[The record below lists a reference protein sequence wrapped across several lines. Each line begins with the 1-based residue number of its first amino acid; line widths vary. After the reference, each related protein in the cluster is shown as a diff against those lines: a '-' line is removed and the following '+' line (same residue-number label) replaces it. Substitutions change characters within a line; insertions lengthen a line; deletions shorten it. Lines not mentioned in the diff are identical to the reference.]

1 MIWGVLHGGV
11 TENPS
16 YDYLDQMYS
25 TFVVPLNAKTI
36 ILITQ
41 STLDLIF
48 TCPINKHDFDYK
60 LVLQI
65 PSGSKEFQ
73 IEFEIGADKI
83 FKIQHKSTISVPL
96 TP

>member
-1 MIWGVLHGGV
+1 MQYSNAINSWMDGICIVRYHIMIWGVLHGGV

-41 STLDLIF
+41 SILDLIF
-48 TCPINKHDFDYK
+48 TCPNK
-60 LVLQI
+60 
-65 PSGSKEFQ
+65 
-73 IEFEIGADKI
+73 
-83 FKIQHKSTISVPL
+83 
-96 TP
+96 